1 MTVAADHCKS
11 GTALPSV
18 YGRCRP
24 LQIRIINATPESTDI
39 ADRTAALSLLDTQLS
54 QIISDPNR
62 RTHAVL
68 SQQEHQLTIDGPF
81 RQRELVA
88 RRSGQVV
95 RFSLC
100 GQMSDE
106 RIHRTFRFARSECLS
121 L

>member
-1 MTVAADHCKS
+1 M
-11 GTALPSV
+11 
-18 YGRCRP
+18 
-24 LQIRIINATPESTDI
+24 
-39 ADRTAALSLLDTQLS
+39 
-54 QIISDPNR
+54 
-62 RTHAVL
+62 L